1 MARHLCCGAVVYSG
15 RRVGVPMPVIV
26 TMFMSMDLV
35 GPMFMPAAVIALDLD
50 RAVADPEIM
59 FQRMRD
65 LIEHLLRAADALIG
79 NPDMAATSD
88 HAGGHRPDMQVVDV
102 EHAGQ
107 RPDPR
112 LDMRQLDVS
121 GRRFEQDLD
130 RLLQDAP

>member
-1 MARHLCCGAVVYSG
+1 ML
-15 RRVGVPMPVIV
+15 
-26 TMFMSMDLV
+26 MSMDLV

-59 FQRMRD
+59 FQRMRH
-65 LIEHLLRAADALIG
+65 LIEHLLGAADALIS

-88 HAGGHRPDMQVVDV
+88 HAGGDGPDVQVVDV

-107 RPDPR
+107 RPNSR
-112 LDMRQLDVS
+112 LDMRQLDVP

-130 RLLQDAP
+130 RFLQDAP